1 MSECT
6 HQPQSVLRV
15 KEVLTSSGWLDHG
28 AIVSAT
34 GMAPRTVRY
43 ALGKLKTA
51 GQLQE
56 KLNFRDMRK
65 VIYNLKSAPAASS

>member
-1 MSECT
+1 MPEFS

-15 KEVLTSSGWLDHG
+15 KEVLTSAGWLDHG

-43 ALGKLKTA
+43 ALGKLKNA

-65 VIYNLKSAPAASS
+65 VIYSLKPPTAASV